1 MNIILTD
8 MKEMFESLIE
18 DEVNEFIIEF
28 NNHIQNHGKNFNII
42 GLGAGRMGYA
52 LRSFIMRLT
61 HMDFNAT
68 MIGDTSVPRVNESSL
83 IIVNSSSGET
93 PSILQY
99 TQQASNEG
107 GKIFLT
113 CCDKNSSIAKYSH
126 HLIQVP
132 IIDSIQ
138 LMKSPY
144 EQFTMLLYDYIVIKL
159 MEHLSLDDKKVSN
172 NHSIL
177 E

>member
-8 MKEMFESLIE
+8 MNKMFESLIE
-18 DEVNEFIIEF
+18 DEVNDFVYGF
-28 NNHIQNHGKNFNII
+28 NNHIDNYGNDFNII

-52 LRSFIMRLT
+52 LRSFIMRLS
-61 HMDFNAT
+61 HMGFNAT
-68 MIGDTSVPRVNESSL
+68 MIGDTNVPRVTESSI

-93 PSILQY
+93 PSILLF
-99 TQQASNEG
+99 TQQASNVG

-113 CCDKNSSIAKYSH
+113 SCDKNSSIAKYSN
-126 HLIQVP
+126 HLIQIP

-159 MEHLSLDDKKVSN
+159 MEHLSLDAKKVSN